1 MNMSLSDYI
10 KEIFGFSL
18 KKISEDIQENITK
31 TIDFQLR
38 IIQRNITK
46 HIISISIMI
55 LSLMFLA
62 ISVVFLFIEYFN
74 LTKTISFLIVGIIL
88 LFAGLIVR
96 LLK

>member
-31 TIDFQLR
+31 TIDFHLR